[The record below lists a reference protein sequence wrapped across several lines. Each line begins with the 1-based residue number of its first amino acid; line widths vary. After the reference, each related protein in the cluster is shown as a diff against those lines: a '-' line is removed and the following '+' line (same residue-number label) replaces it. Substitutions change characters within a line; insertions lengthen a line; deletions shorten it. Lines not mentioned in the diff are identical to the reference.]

1 MLRSRTDDWFECKIK
16 YQKQQEDGTQKKVT
30 EQYALNALSFT
41 EAEKR
46 IMEEMS
52 SYISGAFEVSDI
64 KKARYKEVVFDDA
77 DSSDK
82 WYKVKVQ
89 NITLDERT
97 AKEKLSNVYYLVNA
111 STSKV
116 ALNNTI
122 EYLGQGMADYK
133 IASVVETKIFDVY
146 EYGASGWVYGL

>member
-30 EQYALNALSFT
+30 EQYAVNALSFT

-89 NITLDERT
+89 YITLDERT

-146 EYGASGWVYGL
+146 EYGANNNKEK

>member
-1 MLRSRTDDWFECKIK
+1 MRSRSAIWFECKIRYEK
-16 YQKQQEDGTQKKVT
+16 TQEDGTQKKVT
-30 EQYALNALSFT
+30 EQYAVNALSFT

-89 NITLDERT
+89 YITLDERT

-146 EYGASGWVYGL
+146 EYGANNNKEE